1 MSTNSS
7 QENNKSA
14 DFLKHGS
21 ILAMAS
27 LIVRFIGMIYR
38 IPMSNIL
45 GEEGN
50 GIYAV
55 AFDIY
60 DIVLIISSYSLPL
73 ALSKIISAQNIKR
86 EYKNI
91 GKTFRLALIFAVISG
106 GVFGTAL
113 FILAEWIEKTIYP
126 DYVGVHIP
134 LRVLAPTIFIVA
146 LLGVFR
152 GFFQGKKTMVPTAV
166 SQVLEQVVNAIVSV
180 LAAYLFIQWNVDSL
194 EKSAWGAAGG
204 TLGTCLG
211 ALTALLLVMFVY
223 YIYRP
228 VQKKLERRDKG
239 RRLYSSSHI
248 YRVLFLTILP
258 IILSQTV
265 YQISGLVDYY
275 LFGDIL
281 GNKGVDPVTIKS
293 MVGVYSSKY
302 RLLTSVPIAISTSI
316 ASSMIPSAVAAYT
329 QRDTE
334 QLKYN
339 ILSGIKFNM
348 IIAFPC
354 ALGYTVLGQGIV
366 QLLFPSSNYVLGGH
380 LLLAGSSA
388 VIFYAI
394 SNVTGGALQSID
406 KMHIPVINSAISL
419 GLHVILVMCLLKGTD
434 LGIYT
439 LIIGNVTFPIVVSVL
454 NVVCIKRYVSDFHL
468 KPIKT
473 FFVPLS
479 ASLWMSIAVVVV
491 NTLCNKGIGTF
502 ASNYIANAVSV
513 LISLIVGVFVYFVV
527 FLKLKGMTKEELFD
541 FPMGRRLYLVAVK
554 LKLME

>member
-1 MSTNSS
+1 MSS
-7 QENNKSA
+7 QEKKQRA

-45 GEEGN
+45 GDKGN

-73 ALSKIISAQNIKR
+73 ALSKIISAQNSKH

-91 GKTFRLALIFAVISG
+91 GKTFRCALTFALVSG
-106 GVFGTAL
+106 GVFGGAL
-113 FILAEWIEKTIYP
+113 FLGAGLIEKHIYP
-126 DYVGVHIP
+126 AYVGLQIP
-134 LRVLAPTIFIVA
+134 LRVLAPTVFIVA

-152 GFFQGKKTMVPTAV
+152 GLFQGKGTMMPTAV
-166 SQVLEQVVNAIVSV
+166 SQVLEQIVNAIVSV
-180 LAAYLFIQWNVDSL
+180 LAAWLFIKWNADSL
-194 EKSAWGAAGG
+194 MKSAWGAAGG

-228 VQKKLERRDKG
+228 IQKKLERRDRG
-239 RRLYSSSHI
+239 RRVYSSSHI
-248 YRVLFLTILP
+248 YRILFLTILP

-265 YQISGLVDYY
+265 YQISGLIDYY
-275 LFGDIL
+275 LFGDVMRE
-281 GNKGVDPVTIKS
+281 KGMDSTTIQS
-293 MVGVYSSKY
+293 MTGLYSSKY

-316 ASSMIPSAVAAYT
+316 ASSMIPSAVAAFT
-329 QRDTE
+329 QRDTK

-354 ALGYTVLGQGIV
+354 AMGYTILGQSIV
-366 QLLFPSSNYVLGGH
+366 RLLFPNDNYVLGGQM
-380 LLLAGSSA
+380 LLAGSTA
-388 VIFYAI
+388 IIFYAI
-394 SNVTGGALQSID
+394 SNVTGGGLQSID
-406 KMHIPVINSAISL
+406 KMRIPVIHSAISL
-419 GLHVILVMCLLKGTD
+419 GLHIAIVILLLRFTD
-434 LGIYT
+434 VGIYA
-439 LIIGNVTFPIVVSVL
+439 LIVGNVTFPLVVSIL
-454 NVVCIKRYVSDFHL
+454 NIIALKRYIPGLQL
-468 KPIKT
+468 KPLKT

-479 ASLWMSIAVVVV
+479 ASLWMAI
-491 NTLCNKGIGTF
+491 
-502 ASNYIANAVSV
+502 VSV
-513 LISLIVGVFVYFVV
+513 LVFALLNKALLTVTSGYVANAIALFVTLGIAMFIYFVV

-541 FPMGRRLYLVAVK
+541 FPMGRRLYVLACK
-554 LKLME
+554 LRLMK

>member
-1 MSTNSS
+1 MSTHD
-7 QENNKSA
+7 QGKNKNA

-60 DIVLIISSYSLPL
+60 DIILIISSYSLPL
-73 ALSKIISAQNIKR
+73 ALSKIISAQNMRR

-106 GVFGTAL
+106 GVFGIAL
-113 FILAEWIEKTIYP
+113 FVCAGLIEKHIYP

-166 SQVLEQVVNAIVSV
+166 SQVLEQVVNAVVSV
-180 LAAYLFIQWNVDSL
+180 LAAYLFIKWNVDSL
-194 EKSAWGAAGG
+194 QKSAWGAAGG

-211 ALTALLLVMFVY
+211 ALTALFLVVFVY

-228 VQKKLERRDKG
+228 VQKKLERRDRG
-239 RRLYSSSHI
+239 RRLYSTGHI
-248 YRVLFLTILP
+248 YRLLFLTILP

-265 YQISGLVDYY
+265 YQVSGLIDYY
-275 LFGDIL
+275 LFGDVL
-281 GNKGVDPVTIKS
+281 GSKGVDSVTIKS
-293 MVGVYSSKY
+293 LIGVYSSKY
-302 RLLTSVPIAISTSI
+302 RTLTSVPIAISTSI
-316 ASSMIPSAVAAYT
+316 ASSMIPSAVAAFT
-329 QRDTE
+329 QRDTA
-334 QLKYN
+334 QLKSN

-354 ALGYTVLGQGIV
+354 AMGYTVLGQAIV
-366 QLLFPSSNYVLGGH
+366 RLLFPSSNYVLGGH
-380 LLLAGSSA
+380 LMLAGSA
-388 VIFYAI
+388 AIIFYAI

-406 KMHIPVINSAISL
+406 RMHVPVVNSAISL
-419 GLHVILVMCLLKGTD
+419 VIHVGIVISLLKFTNF
-434 LGIYT
+434 GIYA
-439 LIIGNVTFPIVVSVL
+439 LIVGNVTFPVVVSIL
-454 NVVCIKRYVSDFHL
+454 NIICLKRYIPSFHL
-468 KPIKT
+468 KPLKT

-479 ASLWMSIAVVVV
+479 ASLWMTIAVLLTY
-491 NTLCNKGIGTF
+491 TLSDRLFENIMGG
-502 ASNYIANAVSV
+502 YMANAAAVLVS
-513 LISLIVGVFVYFVV
+513 IVIAVFVYFVV
-527 FLKLKGMTKEELFD
+527 FLKLKGMTKQELFD
-541 FPMGRRLYLVAVK
+541 FPMGRRLYLVAVR
-554 LKLME
+554 LKLMK

>member
-1 MSTNSS
+1 MSANN
-7 QENNKSA
+7 QGKNKSA
-14 DFLKHGS
+14 DFMKHGS

-73 ALSKIISAQNIKR
+73 ALSKIISAQNIRR

-91 GKTFRLALIFAVISG
+91 GKTFRLALIFAVVSG
-106 GVFGTAL
+106 GVFGIAL
-113 FILAEWIEKTIYP
+113 FACAGWIETNIYP
-126 DYVGVHIP
+126 DYAGVHIP

-166 SQVLEQVVNAIVSV
+166 SQVLEQVVNAVVSV
-180 LAAYLFIQWNVDSL
+180 LAAYLFIKWNADSL
-194 EKSAWGAAGG
+194 ERSAWGAAGG

-211 ALTALLLVMFVY
+211 ALSALFLVMFVY

-228 VQKKLERRDKG
+228 VQKKLERKDKG
-239 RRLYSSSHI
+239 RRMYSSAHI
-248 YRVLFLTILP
+248 YRILFLTILP

-265 YQISGLVDYY
+265 YQISGLIDYY
-275 LFGDIL
+275 LFGDVM
-281 GNKGVDPVTIKS
+281 GSKGLDSVTIKS
-293 MVGVYSSKY
+293 LVGVYSSKY
-302 RLLTSVPIAISTSI
+302 RTLTSVPIAISTSI
-316 ASSMIPSAVAAYT
+316 ASSMIPSAVAAFT
-329 QRDTE
+329 QRDTV

-354 ALGYTVLGQGIV
+354 AMGYTVLGQGIV
-366 QLLFPSSNYVLGGH
+366 RLLFPSSNYVLGGH
-380 LLLAGSSA
+380 LMLAGSA
-388 VIFYAI
+388 AIIFYAI

-406 KMHIPVINSAISL
+406 KMHVPVVNSAISL
-419 GLHVILVMCLLKGTD
+419 VVHVAIVVSLLEFTD
-434 LGIYT
+434 IGIYA
-439 LIIGNVTFPIVVSVL
+439 LIVGNVTFPIVVSIL
-454 NVVCIKRYVSDFHL
+454 NIVSIKRNIPSFRL
-468 KPIKT
+468 KPLKT

-491 NTLCNKGIGTF
+491 YALSDKLFGSVMGG
-502 ASNYIANAVSV
+502 YMANAISV
-513 LISLIVGVFVYFVV
+513 LLALIVAVVVYFVV

-541 FPMGRRLYLVAVK
+541 FPMGRRLYLLARK
-554 LKLME
+554 LRLME

>member
-1 MSTNSS
+1 MSTHN
-7 QENNKSA
+7 QDNKKSA

-27 LIVRFIGMIYR
+27 LIVRFIGMAYR

-60 DIVLIISSYSLPL
+60 DILLIVSSYSLPL

-91 GKTFRLALIFAVISG
+91 GKTFRLALLFAVVSG
-106 GVFGTAL
+106 GLFGILLFVFAG
-113 FILAEWIEKTIYP
+113 WIEENIYP
-126 DYVGVHIP
+126 DYAGVHIP

-180 LAAYLFIQWNVDSL
+180 SAAYLFIQWNIDSL
-194 EKSAWGAAGG
+194 DKSAWGAAGG

-211 ALTALLLVMFVY
+211 AFSALLLVVFVY
-223 YIYRP
+223 HIYRP
-228 VQKKLERRDKG
+228 VQRKLERRDRG
-239 RRLYSSSHI
+239 RRLYSASHI
-248 YRVLFLTILP
+248 YRILFLTILP

-275 LFGDIL
+275 LFGDIM
-281 GNKGVDPVTIKS
+281 GGRGMDPVTIKS
-293 MVGVYSSKY
+293 LVGVYSSKY
-302 RLLTSVPIAISTSI
+302 RVLTSVPIAISTSI
-316 ASSMIPSAVAAYT
+316 ASSMVPSAVAAFT
-329 QRDTE
+329 ERDTV
-334 QLKYN
+334 QLKNN

-354 ALGYTVLGQGIV
+354 AMGYTILGQSIV
-366 QLLFPSSNYVLGGH
+366 RLLFPSSNYVLGGH
-380 LLLAGSSA
+380 LMLAGSA
-388 VIFYAI
+388 AIVFYAI
-394 SNVTGGALQSID
+394 SNVTGSALQSID
-406 KMHIPVINSAISL
+406 RMHTPVIHSAVSL
-419 GLHVILVMCLLKGTD
+419 GIHVILVVCLLKFTG
-434 LGIYT
+434 LGIYV
-439 LIIGNVTFPIVVSVL
+439 LIIGNVTFPIVVSIL
-454 NVVCIKRYVSDFHL
+454 NLLALRRYIPSLRL
-468 KPIKT
+468 KPLKT

-479 ASLWMSIAVVVV
+479 ASLWMSIAVVLVY
-491 NTLCNKGIGTF
+491 TLSDKLFSSFLGG
-502 ASNYIANAVSV
+502 YMANAVSV
-513 LISLIVGVFVYFVV
+513 ILALITAVVIYFVV
-527 FLKLKGMTKEELFD
+527 FLKLRGMTKEEMFD
-541 FPMGRRLYLVAVK
+541 FPMGRKLYRMAVK
-554 LKLME
+554 LKLMK

>member
-1 MSTNSS
+1 MSTNN
-7 QENNKSA
+7 QDNKKSA

-27 LIVRFIGMIYR
+27 LIVRFIGMAYR

-60 DIVLIISSYSLPL
+60 DILLIVSSYSLPL

-91 GKTFRLALIFAVISG
+91 GKTFRLALLFAVVSG
-106 GVFGTAL
+106 GVFGILL
-113 FILAEWIEKTIYP
+113 FVFAGWIEKNIYP
-126 DYVGVHIP
+126 DYAGVHIP

-180 LAAYLFIQWNVDSL
+180 SAAYLFIQWNIDSL
-194 EKSAWGAAGG
+194 DKSAWGAAGG

-211 ALTALLLVMFVY
+211 AFSALLLVVFVY

-228 VQKKLERRDKG
+228 VQRKLERRDRG
-239 RRLYSSSHI
+239 RRLYSASHI
-248 YRVLFLTILP
+248 YRILFLTILP

-275 LFGDIL
+275 LFGDIM
-281 GNKGVDPVTIKS
+281 GGRGMDPVTIKS
-293 MVGVYSSKY
+293 LVGVYSSKY
-302 RLLTSVPIAISTSI
+302 RVLTSVPIAISTSI
-316 ASSMIPSAVAAYT
+316 ASSMVPSAVAAFT
-329 QRDTE
+329 EKDTV
-334 QLKYN
+334 QLKNN

-354 ALGYTVLGQGIV
+354 AMGYTVLGQSIV
-366 QLLFPSSNYVLGGH
+366 RLLFPSSNYVLGGH
-380 LLLAGSSA
+380 LMLAGSA
-388 VIFYAI
+388 AIVFYAI
-394 SNVTGGALQSID
+394 SNVTGSALQSID
-406 KMHIPVINSAISL
+406 RMHTPVIHSAISL
-419 GLHVILVMCLLKGTD
+419 GIHVILVVCLLKFTG
-434 LGIYT
+434 LGIYV
-439 LIIGNVTFPIVVSVL
+439 LIIGNVTFPIVVSILNLLVL
-454 NVVCIKRYVSDFHL
+454 RRYIPSLRL
-468 KPIKT
+468 KPLKT

-479 ASLWMSIAVVVV
+479 ASLWMSIAVVLVY
-491 NTLCNKGIGTF
+491 TLSDKLFSSFLGG
-502 ASNYIANAVSV
+502 YMANAVSV
-513 LISLIVGVFVYFVV
+513 ILALFTAVVVYFVV
-527 FLKLKGMTKEELFD
+527 FLKLRGMTKEEMFD
-541 FPMGRRLYLVAVK
+541 FPMGRKLYRMAVK
-554 LKLME
+554 LKLMK

>member
-1 MSTNSS
+1 MSTNN
-7 QENNKSA
+7 QGNNKNA

-27 LIVRFIGMIYR
+27 LIVRFIGMVYR

-60 DIVLIISSYSLPL
+60 DIILIVSSYSLPL
-73 ALSKIISAQNIKR
+73 ALSKIISAQNMRR

-106 GVFGTAL
+106 GLFGIMLFVFSG
-113 FILAEWIEKTIYP
+113 WIEANIYP

-180 LAAYLFIQWNVDSL
+180 LAAYLFIKWNMDSL

-211 ALTALLLVMFVY
+211 AFTALLLLVFVY
-223 YIYRP
+223 SIYRP
-228 VQKKLERRDKG
+228 VQKKLERRDRG
-239 RRLYSSSHI
+239 RRLYSTAHI

-265 YQISGLVDYY
+265 YQISGLIDYY

-281 GNKGVDPVTIKS
+281 GSKGVDSVTIKS
-293 MVGVYSSKY
+293 LIGVYSSKY
-302 RLLTSVPIAISTSI
+302 RILTSVPIAISTSI
-316 ASSMIPSAVAAYT
+316 ASSMIPSAVAAFT
-329 QRDTE
+329 QRDMP

-348 IIAFPC
+348 VLAFPC

-366 QLLFPSSNYVLGGH
+366 RLLFPSSNYVLGGH
-380 LLLAGSSA
+380 LMLAGSMA
-388 VIFYAI
+388 VVFYAI

-406 KMHIPVINSAISL
+406 KMHVPVVNSAISL
-419 GLHVILVMCLLKGTD
+419 VIHVLIVICLLQFTGF
-434 LGIYT
+434 GIYA
-439 LIIGNVTFPIVVSVL
+439 LIVGNVTFPIVVSVL
-454 NVVCIKRYVSDFHL
+454 NIWSIKRYIPSFHL
-468 KPIKT
+468 KPLKT

-479 ASLWMSIAVVVV
+479 ASLWMTIAVVVV
-491 NTLCNKGIGTF
+491 YALSNKLFLSFLGGY
-502 ASNYIANAVSV
+502 AANAAAV
-513 LISLIVGVFVYFVV
+513 LLSLVIAVFVYFVV